1 MRKIDT
7 LNQLDALIGQT
18 YIYAIIGAAVALV
31 LAFLIANLIKFEGG
45 KNSRDH
51 IKRRVWYIVIGIV
64 FTFSFY
70 LYNALY
76 VSDYITKSS
85 LQAKFS
91 TANLFSTLVLLG
103 IYIGAGLLTMLLIRS
118 SKWGSILGKSKK

>member
-18 YIYAIIGAAVALV
+18 YMYAIIAAVIALA
-31 LAFLIANLIKFEGG
+31 LAFLVANLIKFEGG
-45 KNSRDH
+45 RNSRDH
-51 IKRRVWYIVIGIV
+51 KKRRIWYIILGIV
-64 FTFSFY
+64 FIFAFY
-70 LYNALY
+70 LYNSLY
-76 VSDYITKSS
+76 VSDYIARAS

-91 TANLFSTLVLLG
+91 TTNLLSTLVLLG
-103 IYIGAGLLTMLLIRS
+103 IYVVVGLLTMMLIRS

>member
-70 LYNALY
+70 LYNSLY

-103 IYIGAGLLTMLLIRS
+103 IYIGVGLLTMVLIRS

>member
-64 FTFSFY
+64 FTFCKYTIY
-70 LYNALY
+70 LFINPNF
-76 VSDYITKSS
+76 IKNI
-85 LQAKFS
+85 F
-91 TANLFSTLVLLG
+91 NL
-103 IYIGAGLLTMLLIRS
+103 
-118 SKWGSILGKSKK
+118 

>member
-1 MRKIDT
+1 MRTIDT

-18 YIYAIIGAAVALV
+18 YIYAVIGAAVALV

-51 IKRRVWYIVIGIV
+51 IKRRVWYIVLGIV

-76 VSDYITKSS
+76 VSDYITRSS

-103 IYIGAGLLTMLLIRS
+103 IYIVAGLLTMVLIRS

>member
-7 LNQLDALIGQT
+7 IRQLDALIGQT
-18 YIYAIIGAAVALV
+18 YMYAIIAAVIALA
-31 LAFLIANLIKFEGG
+31 LAFLVANLIKFEGG
-45 KNSRDH
+45 RNSRDH
-51 IKRRVWYIVIGIV
+51 IKRRIWYIILGIV
-64 FTFSFY
+64 FIFAFY

-76 VSDYITKSS
+76 VSDYITKAS

-91 TANLFSTLVLLG
+91 TTNLLSTLVLLG
-103 IYIGAGLLTMLLIRS
+103 IYVVAGLLTMMLIRS

>member
-1 MRKIDT
+1 MRKTDT

-18 YIYAIIGAAVALV
+18 YIYAIIVAAVALA

-51 IKRRVWYIVIGIV
+51 IKRRVWYIILGIV

-70 LYNALY
+70 LYNSLY

-91 TANLFSTLVLLG
+91 TANLFSTSVLLA
-103 IYIGAGLLTMLLIRS
+103 IYIGAGLLTMVLIRS

>member
-7 LNQLDALIGQT
+7 LNHLGALIGQT
-18 YIYAIIGAAVALV
+18 YIYAIILSVVALGI
-31 LAFLIANLIKFEGG
+31 AFLVANLIKFQGG

-51 IKRRVWYIVIGIV
+51 VKRRTWFIILGII
-64 FTFSFY
+64 FTFFFY
-70 LYNALY
+70 LYNALF
-76 VSDYITKSS
+76 VSDYVTKAS

-91 TANLFSTLVLLG
+91 NANILATLVLVCV
-103 IYIGAGLLTMLLIRS
+103 YIVIGLLTMSLVRS

>member
-18 YIYAIIGAAVALV
+18 YMYAIIAAVIALA
-31 LAFLIANLIKFEGG
+31 LAFLVANLIKYEGG
-45 KNSRDH
+45 RNSRDH
-51 IKRRVWYIVIGIV
+51 IKRRIWYIILGIV
-64 FTFSFY
+64 FIFAFY

-76 VSDYITKSS
+76 VSDFITKAS

-91 TANLFSTLVLLG
+91 NTNLLSTLVLLG
-103 IYIGAGLLTMLLIRS
+103 IYLGAGLLTMMLIRS

>member
-103 IYIGAGLLTMLLIRS
+103 IYIGAGLLTMVLIRS

>member
-18 YIYAIIGAAVALV
+18 YIYAIIGAVVALA

-51 IKRRVWYIVIGIV
+51 IKRRVWCVVLGIV
-64 FTFSFY
+64 FAFSFY

-76 VSDYITKSS
+76 VSNYIAKSS

-91 TANLFSTLVLLG
+91 TANLFSTLVLLA
-103 IYIGAGLLTMLLIRS
+103 IYIVVGLLTMVLIRS

>member
-18 YIYAIIGAAVALV
+18 YIYAIIGAVVALA
-31 LAFLIANLIKFEGG
+31 LAFLVASLIKFEGG

-51 IKRRVWYIVIGIV
+51 IKRRVWYIVLGIV

-76 VSDYITKSS
+76 VSNYITRSS

-91 TANLFSTLVLLG
+91 TANLFSTLVLLA
-103 IYIGAGLLTMLLIRS
+103 IYIGAGLLTMVLIRS

>member
-18 YIYAIIGAAVALV
+18 YIYAVIAAVIALA
-31 LAFLIANLIKFEGG
+31 LAFLVANLIKFEGG
-45 KNSRDH
+45 RNSRDH
-51 IKRRVWYIVIGIV
+51 IKRRVGYIIIGII
-64 FTFSFY
+64 FTFAFF

-91 TANLFSTLVLLG
+91 TANILSTSVLMG
-103 IYIGAGLLTMLLIRS
+103 IYVSAGLLTMMLIRS
-118 SKWGSILGKSKK
+118 SKWGSILGKSSK

>member
-70 LYNALY
+70 LYNSLY

-103 IYIGAGLLTMLLIRS
+103 IYIGAGLLTMVLIRS

>member
-7 LNQLDALIGQT
+7 LKQLDALIGQT
-18 YIYAIIGAAVALV
+18 YIYAIIGAVVALA
-31 LAFLIANLIKFEGG
+31 LAFLVANLIKFEGG
-45 KNSRDH
+45 RNSRDH
-51 IKRRVWYIVIGIV
+51 IKRRIWYIILGIV
-64 FTFSFY
+64 FIFAFY

-76 VSDYITKSS
+76 VSDFITKAS

-91 TANLFSTLVLLG
+91 NTNLLSTLVLLG
-103 IYIGAGLLTMLLIRS
+103 IYLGAGLLTMMLIRS

>member
-7 LNQLDALIGQT
+7 LNQLGALIGQT
-18 YIYAIIGAAVALV
+18 YVYAIIGAVVALA
-31 LAFLIANLIKFEGG
+31 LAFLVANLIKFEGG

-51 IKRRVWYIVIGIV
+51 IKRRIGYIVLGIV

-91 TANLFSTLVLLG
+91 TANLLASLVLVG
-103 IYIGAGLLTMLLIRS
+103 IYVVIGILTMILIRS

>member
-18 YIYAIIGAAVALV
+18 YIYAIIGAAIALV
-31 LAFLIANLIKFEGG
+31 LAFLITNLIKFEGG

-51 IKRRVWYIVIGIV
+51 IKRRVWYIVLGIL

-91 TANLFSTLVLLG
+91 TANLLSTLVLLG
-103 IYIGAGLLTMLLIRS
+103 IYIVAGLLTMLLIRS

>member
-1 MRKIDT
+1 MRRIDT

-18 YIYAIIGAAVALV
+18 YIYAIIGAVIALA
-31 LAFLIANLIKFEGG
+31 LAYLVANLIKFEGG

-51 IKRRVWYIVIGIV
+51 IKRRVWYIVLGIL

-76 VSDYITKSS
+76 VSDYITRSS

-91 TANLFSTLVLLG
+91 TANLLSTLVLLG
-103 IYIGAGLLTMLLIRS
+103 IYIVAGLLTMVLIRS

>member
-51 IKRRVWYIVIGIV
+51 IKRRVWYIVLGIV

-103 IYIGAGLLTMLLIRS
+103 IYIGAGLLTMVLIRS

>member
-31 LAFLIANLIKFEGG
+31 LAFLISNLIKFEGG

-51 IKRRVWYIVIGIV
+51 MKRRIWYIVIGIV
-64 FTFSFY
+64 FIFSFY
-70 LYNALY
+70 LYNSLY

-103 IYIGAGLLTMLLIRS
+103 IYIGAGLLTMVLIRS

>member
-7 LNQLDALIGQT
+7 LNQLDALVVQT
-18 YIYAIIGAAVALV
+18 YIYAIIAAVVALA
-31 LAFLIANLIKFEGG
+31 LAFLVANLTKFEGG
-45 KNSRDH
+45 KNSRDY
-51 IKRRVWYIVIGIV
+51 IKRRIWYIILGIV

-70 LYNALY
+70 LYNALN

-91 TANLFSTLVLLG
+91 TTNLLSTLALLG
-103 IYIGAGLLTMLLIRS
+103 IYVVIGLLTMMLIRS

>member
-18 YIYAIIGAAVALV
+18 YIYAIIGAVVALV

-51 IKRRVWYIVIGIV
+51 IKRRVWYIVLGIV

-103 IYIGAGLLTMLLIRS
+103 IYIVVGLLTMVLIRS
-118 SKWGSILGKSKK
+118 SKWGSVLGKSKK

>member
-1 MRKIDT
+1 MSKTDT

-18 YIYAIIGAAVALV
+18 YIYAIIVAAVALA

-51 IKRRVWYIVIGIV
+51 IKRRVWYIILGIV

-70 LYNALY
+70 LYNSLY

-91 TANLFSTLVLLG
+91 TANLFSTSVLLA
-103 IYIGAGLLTMLLIRS
+103 IYIGAGLLTMVLIRS

>member
-1 MRKIDT
+1 MRTIET

-18 YIYAIIGAAVALV
+18 YIYAIIGAVVALV

-76 VSDYITKSS
+76 VSDYITKPS

-103 IYIGAGLLTMLLIRS
+103 IYIGAGLLTMVLIRS